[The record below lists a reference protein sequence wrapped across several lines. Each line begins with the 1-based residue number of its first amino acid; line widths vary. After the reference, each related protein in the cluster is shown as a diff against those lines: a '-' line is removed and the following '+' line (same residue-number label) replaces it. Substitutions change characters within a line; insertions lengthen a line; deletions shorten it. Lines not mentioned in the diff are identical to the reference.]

1 MMSTYFANFD
11 VRDWKPICKAT
22 GGINT
27 RKLPLHIP
35 KEQKNK
41 EDMKPKIRKENAM
54 YEAS

>member
-1 MMSTYFANFD
+1 MSTYFANFD